1 MLTKLLSIFTT
12 RSFKPFKFE
21 GRPINNLDYYNLD
34 SLGLYVHIPFC
45 KTICSFCPY
54 SKQVFDKDIASKY
67 KDALLKEIDL
77 VTMNDIKRKTTT
89 SLYFGGGTPSLMI
102 DSLKEIIEKLKS
114 KFAILEGV
122 GVELHPDDITSE
134 ILTKL
139 KAAGVTMISLGI
151 QSFNKVALNNIG
163 RIENGFVEKLK
174 LAKSFSFDVI
184 DVDLIFAIPGQTEEM
199 LESDIR
205 TAFTYG
211 ATQVSTYPFIDFTY
225 TNNKNKP
232 LSKKV
237 KKKML
242 KHLEVVS
249 NELGLDRTSVWTFAK
264 KNTNKY
270 SSVTRDNF
278 LGFGTSATTLLKDT
292 FKINTFSVEDY
303 INRVDNNEL
312 PTSLTL
318 DFTLRQRAVYY
329 LFWSSYGM
337 DINISNY
344 KNLLGKSLRSMYG
357 FEMLIAKLF
366 GYIKKTKYGYRLTSK
381 GIFIYHDIEQKY
393 THAYIDKMWNIS
405 RVTPFPKEIKLL

>member
-21 GRPINNLDYYNLD
+21 GRHINNLDYSNLE

-45 KTICSFCPY
+45 KSICSFCPY
-54 SKQVFDKDIASKY
+54 SKQVFDKDVSSKY
-67 KDALLKEIDL
+67 KNALLKEIDL
-77 VTMNDIKRKTTT
+77 VTLFDNNKKTTT

-102 DSLKEIIEKLKS
+102 DSLKEIIDKLKD
-114 KFAILEGV
+114 KFVILEGV

-139 KAAGVTMISLGI
+139 RDAGVTMISLGI

-163 RIENGFVEKLK
+163 RKENNFIEKLK
-174 LAKSFSFDVI
+174 LAKTFDFDVI

-199 LESDIR
+199 LESDIK
-205 TAFTYG
+205 TAFTHG

-225 TNNKNKP
+225 TSNQNKP

-242 KHLEVVS
+242 KKLELIS
-249 NELGLDRTSVWTFAK
+249 NDMGLDRTSVWTFAK

-292 FKINTFSVEDY
+292 FKINTFSIEDY

-312 PTSLTL
+312 PTSLML

-337 DINISNY
+337 DIDIGNY
-344 KNLLGKSLRSMYG
+344 KNLLGKSLKSMYG
-357 FEMLIAKLF
+357 FEMLIARLF
-366 GYIKKTKYGYRLTSK
+366 GYIEKTAYGYRLTSK
-381 GIFIYHDIEQKY
+381 GALIYHDIEQKY

>member
-21 GRPINNLDYYNLD
+21 GRHINNLDYYNLD

-67 KDALLKEIDL
+67 KEALLKEIDL
-77 VTMNDIKRKTTT
+77 VTMNDIKKKTTT

-102 DSLKEIIEKLKS
+102 DLLKEIIEKLKS

-139 KAAGVTMISLGI
+139 KDAGVTMISLGI

-264 KNTNKY
+264 NNTNKY

-344 KNLLGKSLRSMYG
+344 KNLLGKSLRSTYG
-357 FEMLIAKLF
+357 FEMLMAKLF

-381 GIFIYHDIEQKY
+381 GTFIYHDIEQKY

>member
-1 MLTKLLSIFTT
+1 M
-12 RSFKPFKFE
+12 
-21 GRPINNLDYYNLD
+21 
-34 SLGLYVHIPFC
+34 HIPFC

-54 SKQVFDKDIASKY
+54 SKQIFDKNLASKY

-77 VTMNDIKRKTTT
+77 VTMYDNKKKTTT

-102 DSLKEIIEKLKS
+102 DSLKEIIDKLKE
-114 KFAILEGV
+114 KFEILEGV

-139 KAAGVTMISLGI
+139 EYAGVTMISLGI
-151 QSFNKVALNNIG
+151 QSFNKVVLNNIG
-163 RIENGFVEKLK
+163 RKENKFIEKLK
-174 LAKSFSFDVI
+174 LAKSFNFDVI

-199 LESDIR
+199 LEEDIK
-205 TAFTYG
+205 TAFAYG
-211 ATQVSTYPFIDFTY
+211 ATQVSTHPFIDFTY
-225 TNNKNKP
+225 TSNTNKP

-242 KHLEVVS
+242 KRLETIS

-264 KNTNKY
+264 KNTSKY

-278 LGFGTSATTLLKDT
+278 LGFGTSATTLLKDA
-292 FKINTFSVEDY
+292 FKINTFSIEDY
-303 INRVDNNEL
+303 INRVDNHEL

-337 DINISNY
+337 DIDIENY
-344 KNLLGKSLRSMYG
+344 RNLIGKSLTNMYG

-366 GYIKKTKYGYRLTSK
+366 GYIRKTEYGYRLTPK
-381 GIFIYHDIEQKY
+381 GALIYHDIEQKY

-405 RVTPFPKEIKLL
+405 RLTPFPKEIKLL